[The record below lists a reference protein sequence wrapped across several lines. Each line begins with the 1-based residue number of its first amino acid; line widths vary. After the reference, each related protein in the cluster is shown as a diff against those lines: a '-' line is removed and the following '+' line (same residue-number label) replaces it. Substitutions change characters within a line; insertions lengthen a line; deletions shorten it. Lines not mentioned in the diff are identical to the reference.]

1 MNRQQI
7 EKSQEIIES
16 VLLSP
21 VNPDDGHDVKAK
33 LARLSELLV
42 TGSNCVTHATKLQL
56 EKRGAWLRQH
66 FEKISEMKPTMAK
79 EFVNTGCIDE
89 DILVV
94 RCENNYKSLTKASDN
109 LVTILSYLKAEMALQ

>member
-42 TGSNCVTHATKLQL
+42 TGSNCVTQATKLQL

-109 LVTILSYLKAEMALQ
+109 LVTILSYLKAEMSI

>member
-16 VLLSP
+16 VLASP

-42 TGSNCVTHATKLQL
+42 TGSNCVTHATKLKL
-56 EKRGAWLRQH
+56 ERRFAWLRQH

-109 LVTILSYLKAEMALQ
+109 LVTILSYLKAEMSI